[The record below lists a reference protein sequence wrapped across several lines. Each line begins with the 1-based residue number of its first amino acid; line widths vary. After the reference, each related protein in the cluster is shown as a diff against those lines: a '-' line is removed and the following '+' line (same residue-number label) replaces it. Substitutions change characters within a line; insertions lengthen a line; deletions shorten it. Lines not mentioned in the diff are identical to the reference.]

1 MASLMNLHLQYRLW
15 ISNMNEDIN
24 VLRILQD
31 YINDGK
37 TKTTDAATLDKLN
50 TYLSIFVDTRKE
62 LDDIRHEMY
71 LNKMRIAAMEKAD
84 NAQEG
89 DVEKDIHH
97 EEIKKRYEDFKAK
110 FKEMKKEFKKLE
122 IR

>member
-71 LNKMRIAAMEKAD
+71 LNKMRIAALEKAD

-122 IR
+122 IK

>member
-1 MASLMNLHLQYRLW
+1 
-15 ISNMNEDIN
+15 MNEDIN

>member
-122 IR
+122 IK

>member
-24 VLRILQD
+24 VFRILQD

-50 TYLSIFVDTRKE
+50 TYLSIFVGTRKE

-71 LNKMRIAAMEKAD
+71 LNKMRIAALEKAD

-122 IR
+122 IK

>member
-24 VLRILQD
+24 VLRILHD

-37 TKTTDAATLDKLN
+37 SKITDAATADRLN
-50 TYLSIFVDTRKE
+50 KYLSMFVDIRKE

-84 NAQEG
+84 NVLEG
-89 DVEKDIHH
+89 DIEKDIHH

-122 IR
+122 IK

>member
-37 TKTTDAATLDKLN
+37 AKTTDEQTIDRLN
-50 TYLSIFVDTRKE
+50 TYGAIFVDIRKE

-71 LNKMRIAAMEKAD
+71 LNKMRIAALEKSDA
-84 NAQEG
+84 AQED
-89 DVEKDIHH
+89 DVEKSIGH
-97 EEIKKRYEDFKAK
+97 EELKKRYEDFKLK
-110 FKEMKKEFKKLE
+110 FKDLKKEFKKFDFK
-122 IR
+122 